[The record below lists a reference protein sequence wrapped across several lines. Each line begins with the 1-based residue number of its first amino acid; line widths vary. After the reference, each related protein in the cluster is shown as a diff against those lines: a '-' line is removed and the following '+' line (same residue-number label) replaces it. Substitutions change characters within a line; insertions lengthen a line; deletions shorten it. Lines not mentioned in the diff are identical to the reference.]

1 MYDSD
6 DIRYQAPTERPP
18 WELSPTGHLREWF
31 SRHSTDTEEQYEFS
45 SQEMRRAR
53 AVQERRHRRQK
64 AQRAQL
70 SAQRA
75 ADQANLRR
83 ISTSER
89 GDPETVGRPTAWDQ
103 TGPQQARGRTASSRA
118 QAPTQ
123 PRAGADPRGA
133 RYVYQRPSAAAPASA
148 VNRQSNR
155 SRNLF
160 FIVLAICL
168 VVLAVLVVNFASG
181 SDSASI
187 AEAPAQEDEGIDVL
201 PEPDES
207 WDNALD
213 DIFEAEAADETQSLP
228 QAELPGAFSLELQSS
243 AGREALSYQE
253 IYQRCLPSI
262 VSISTDGAEGMGSGT
277 GIVLTE
283 DGYILTCNHVI
294 EETYTCQVTTWDD
307 EVYEATLVGGD
318 AQTDLAVLKIDASGL
333 TPAEFGRS
341 DELTVGDEALAI
353 GDPLGSTLRGTLTN
367 GIISAINRDV
377 TVNGY
382 QMTLIQTT
390 AALNSGNSGG
400 PLINIYGQVVGVTNM
415 KMNSTNVTVE
425 GLGFAVPTSV
435 VQEILPILAERGYV
449 SRPVLG
455 ISCITSDGTEG
466 PAGLI
471 VASIDSASDAGARG
485 LLVNDCI
492 THVDGEPVSEV
503 SQVRTIL
510 ESHAIGD
517 EITLT
522 VQRLDEE
529 SGQWEEL
536 TVTITLMDQADLAG

>member
-18 WELSPTGHLREWF
+18 WELSPTSHLREWL
-31 SRHSTDTEEQYEFS
+31 SRPGAEEPDEFS
-45 SQEMRRAR
+45 DRQARRSRAAR
-53 AVQERRHRRQK
+53 ERHHRRQK
-64 AQRAQL
+64 TESARL

-89 GDPETVGRPTAWDQ
+89 GDPETVGQPTAWDRPGPQ
-103 TGPQQARGRTASSRA
+103 PDSARTAASARPKTGP
-118 QAPTQ
+118 
-123 PRAGADPRGA
+123 DPRGA
-133 RYVYQRPSAAAPASA
+133 RYVYSRPSAAAPASA
-148 VNRQSNR
+148 VGRQSNQ
-155 SRNLF
+155 SRTLF
-160 FIVLAICL
+160 FVVLVICL
-168 VVLAVLVVNFASG
+168 AVLAVVVANFAAG
-181 SDSASI
+181 SSSVSSA
-187 AEAPAQEDEGIDVL
+187 EVPAWEDDAFEVL

-207 WDNALD
+207 WNDAWD
-213 DIFEAEAADETQSLP
+213 DMFETEESADPADEMAQSLP
-228 QAELPGAFSLELQSS
+228 QAELPGDLTLELQSS
-243 AGREALSYQE
+243 EGREPLSYQE
-253 IYQRCLPSI
+253 IYQRCMPSV
-262 VSISTDGAEGMGSGT
+262 VSISTESAEGLGSGT

-294 EETYTCQVTTWDD
+294 EDTYTCQVTTWDD
-307 EVYEATLVGGD
+307 AVYDATLVGGD

-536 TVTITLMDQADLAG
+536 SITITLMDQADLAD